1 MRNKLNFI
9 TVFIITIAGCYNKPL
24 TPSVQPR
31 AINKMTQNEILDT
44 IAKKPPM
51 GWNSY
56 NCFGGNVT
64 ETEVKANADYMAE
77 KLKQFGWEYI
87 VVDFLWY
94 CDDINSAEK
103 MANRRP
109 HQYIDEFGRL
119 IPSVK
124 LHPSSEG
131 GKGLKPLG
139 GYIHSKGLKFG
150 LHIMRGIPRQAIEA
164 NTPVK
169 NSQVKA
175 ADIANLP
182 DTCVW
187 YGGLTGVNMTKTGA
201 QEYYNSLFELYA
213 EWGVDYIKVDD
224 IVFPYHADEIEAVR
238 KAGGICFIAHP
249 EDGTLPAF
257 NETDISW
264 VNWDVTGYTGIELWN
279 GFSELKSVARGKWD
293 AVAYAFFPAYIPHG
307 PLPETLRRWDELTAQ
322 GRQVVAVG
330 GSDAHAQHLSM
341 GPLHRIIFPYAY
353 HFSSIN
359 THTLVPSPLSG
370 DLAKDRKMVFD
381 ALANGHCYVGYDLP
395 APTRGFRFSAQGRE
409 INAIMG
415 DEIVSSTPVTLQ
427 AKLPSPA
434 EMQLLKNGKVI
445 KSTDDEMLTYITDGP
460 GVYRIEAYIHF
471 LGKMRGWVF
480 SNPIY
485 VR

>member
-238 KAGGICFIAHP
+238 KAIDNCGRPIVLSLSPGPAAIGNPKHLRENANMWRISGDFWDKWPALKRQLELCRDWAPLVTEGHWPDADMLPLGKLNIRTELKNSPERFTNFSKDEQYFLMTLWSIFRSPLMIGGNMPDNDEFTLSLITNEEVIRLNQNSTNNREIRNQNGISIWTADDKENKLKYLAVFNIDDSEKIVILPVLSIETSARTLKNLWDKSAIFIAGENP
-249 EDGTLPAF
+249 SVVIPAH
-257 NETDISW
+257 
-264 VNWDVTGYTGIELWN
+264 G
-279 GFSELKSVARGKWD
+279 
-293 AVAYAFFPAYIPHG
+293 AVLF
-307 PLPETLRRWDELTAQ
+307 
-322 GRQVVAVG
+322 
-330 GSDAHAQHLSM
+330 
-341 GPLHRIIFPYAY
+341 
-353 HFSSIN
+353 
-359 THTLVPSPLSG
+359 
-370 DLAKDRKMVFD
+370 
-381 ALANGHCYVGYDLP
+381 
-395 APTRGFRFSAQGRE
+395 
-409 INAIMG
+409 AI
-415 DEIVSSTPVTLQ
+415 Q
-427 AKLPSPA
+427 K
-434 EMQLLKNGKVI
+434 
-445 KSTDDEMLTYITDGP
+445 
-460 GVYRIEAYIHF
+460 
-471 LGKMRGWVF
+471 
-480 SNPIY
+480 
-485 VR
+485 

>member
-9 TVFIITIAGCYNKPL
+9 TVFIITIAGCYSKPL

-139 GYIHSKGLKFG
+139 DYIHSKGLKFG
-150 LHIMRGIPRQAIEA
+150 LHIMRGIPRQAIDA

-169 NSQVKA
+169 NSHAKA

-213 EWGVDYIKVDD
+213 EWGVDYIKIDD

-238 KAGGICFIAHP
+238 KAIDNCGRPIVLSLSPGPAAIGNPKHLRENANMWRISGDFWDNWSALKRQLELCRDWAPLITEGHWPDA
-249 EDGTLPAF
+249 DMLPLGKL
-257 NETDISW
+257 NIRT
-264 VNWDVTGYTGIELWN
+264 
-279 GFSELKSVARGKWD
+279 ELKDKKPRTSNFSKDEQYFLMTLWCIFRSPLMMG
-293 AVAYAFFPAYIPHG
+293 G
-307 PLPETLRRWDELTAQ
+307 NLPENDELTLKLLTNKEVIEVDQNSNDNREVKNEGGLVFWTAK
-322 GRQVVAVG
+322 VPNSSDIYVALFNTNDEKLATV
-330 GSDAHAQHLSM
+330 
-341 GPLHRIIFPYAY
+341 
-353 HFSSIN
+353 SIN
-359 THTLVPSPLSG
+359 WNELGIAGKHFVR
-370 DLAKDRKMVFD
+370 DLWKSESLGQFD
-381 ALANGHCYVGYDLP
+381 NL
-395 APTRGFRFSAQGRE
+395 FSQN
-409 INAIMG
+409 INAHG
-415 DEIVSSTPVTLQ
+415 AGL
-427 AKLPSPA
+427 
-434 EMQLLKNGKVI
+434 
-445 KSTDDEMLTYITDGP
+445 
-460 GVYRIEAYIHF
+460 YRISILE
-471 LGKMRGWVF
+471 LK
-480 SNPIY
+480 
-485 VR
+485 